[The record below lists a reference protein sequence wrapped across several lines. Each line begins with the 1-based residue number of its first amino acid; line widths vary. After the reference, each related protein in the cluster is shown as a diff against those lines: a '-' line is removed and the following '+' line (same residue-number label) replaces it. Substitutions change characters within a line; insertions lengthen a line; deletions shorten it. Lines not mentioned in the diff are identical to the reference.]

1 MLKILTK
8 FDNLKSISFS
18 SNVSLFVQTIWR
30 RNILLNS
37 KLSNGSV
44 QRTETEVDHT
54 CKLTTSHVEN
64 TYQIRQFV
72 NVIHIVQTIYY
83 MVLRSAWK
91 ILVSIYQT
99 DGIANSCVD
108 VKKNA
113 SVDWLRRIL
122 WRIG

>member
-1 MLKILTK
+1 MCR
-8 FDNLKSISFS
+8 SSFKQYG
-18 SNVSLFVQTIWR
+18 VEI
-30 RNILLNS
+30 LNS
-37 KLSNGSV
+37 KLSNVSV
-44 QRTETEVDHT
+44 QRTKTEVDHT

-72 NVIHIVQTIYY
+72 NVIHIVLFECVALSFKQY

-99 DGIANSCVD
+99 DGIANLCVD
-108 VKKNA
+108 VKQNT

-122 WRIG
+122 WRIGL